1 MNKNR
6 FLTKTVPKA
15 QNFFLLHTQL
25 VHRRL
30 HDMQPEVKVTAPID
44 WSGKLEISNNLD
56 RGMDQ

>member
-1 MNKNR
+1 MNKNK
-6 FLTKTVPKA
+6 FSTKTVAKA

-25 VHRRL
+25 VHKRL
-30 HDMQPEVKVTAPID
+30 HDMQPEVKVTALID